1 MARVVK
7 IWFGGF
13 MAKYLFVT
21 GGVLSSLGKGI
32 VSASIGK
39 LFASRGYKVTI
50 LKFDPYLNVDA
61 GSQNP
66 FQHGEV
72 FVTDDGAETDLDLGH
87 YERFLNIS
95 LSKDNNVTT
104 GSLYQAVLSKERR
117 GDFLGATVQIIPH
130 LTQEIKSRILY
141 VGEKTGSDIV
151 ITEIGGTVGDIESQP
166 FLEAIRQFGAERRD
180 QEVIYFHLTY
190 VPLLRITNELKTK
203 PTQHSVNELR
213 RIGII
218 PSMIG
223 CRCEIPVTKEVR
235 QKISLFC
242 DVNLDNVYSIADLD
256 SVYKVPLLLEEQGVA
271 NKMSEMW
278 GMLPRPANLDS
289 WKKQVDALVKQTE
302 TLKIAMVG
310 KYTKLND
317 AYLSVNEALKHGSIG
332 VGKKVQIDWLE
343 SDIIQTS
350 EGMAKLKEYAG
361 ILVPGGFGYRGVEGM
376 VLAAE
381 YARKNKVPY
390 LGLCLGLQ
398 IMTIEMAR
406 NICGMK
412 EANSTE
418 FVPETPQPVVD
429 VMASQK
435 YIIDKGGTMRLGAQP
450 CVIAEDTL
458 ARRVY
463 REPKIFERHRHR
475 FEINNEYKT
484 QLEEAGM
491 VFSGINP
498 TLDLVEIGEIKDH
511 PFMIGV
517 QFHPELRSRLENP
530 HPLFAEFVKAANKYA
545 CSLKSEEKLGI

>member
-1 MARVVK
+1 
-7 IWFGGF
+7 

-32 VSASIGK
+32 ISASIGK
-39 LFASRGYKVTI
+39 LFSARGYKVTI

-87 YERFLNIS
+87 YERFLNQN
-95 LSKDNNVTT
+95 LSRDNNVTT
-104 GSLYQAVLSKERR
+104 GSLYQAVLSKERH
-117 GDFLGATVQIIPH
+117 GDFLGTTVQIIPH
-130 LTQEIKSRILY
+130 LTQEIKSRILQ

-166 FLEAIRQFGAERRD
+166 FLEAIRQFGAERRN

-223 CRCEIPVTKEVR
+223 CRCEIPVTKDVR
-235 QKISLFC
+235 SKISLFC
-242 DVNLDNVYSIADLD
+242 DVNLDNVYSIPDLD

-289 WKKQVDALVKQTE
+289 WKKQVSSLMAQTE
-302 TLKIAMVG
+302 VLKIAMIG

-317 AYLSVNEALKHGSIG
+317 AYLSVNEALRHGSID

-343 SDIIQTS
+343 SDSLQTE
-350 EGMAKLKEYAG
+350 EGMAILKEYSG

-376 VLAAE
+376 ILAAK
-381 YARKNKVPY
+381 YARENNVPY

-406 NICGMK
+406 NICGLK

-418 FVPETPQPVVD
+418 FVPESPHPVVD

-435 YIIDKGGTMRLGAQP
+435 YVVDKGGTMRLGSQP
-450 CVIAEDTL
+450 CVIGENTL
-458 ARRVY
+458 ASRIY
-463 REPKIFERHRHR
+463 KQPKIFERHRHR
-475 FEINNEYKT
+475 FEINNEYKA
-484 QLEEAGM
+484 QLEQAGI

-517 QFHPELRSRLENP
+517 QFHPEFRSRLENP
-530 HPLFAEFVKAANKYA
+530 HPLFAEFVKAANQYA
-545 CSLKSEEKLGI
+545 QNRKQENKLGI

>member
-1 MARVVK
+1 
-7 IWFGGF
+7 

-32 VSASIGK
+32 ISASIGK
-39 LFASRGYKVTI
+39 LFSARGYKVTI

-87 YERFLNIS
+87 YERFLNQN
-95 LSKDNNVTT
+95 LSRDNNVTT
-104 GSLYQAVLSKERR
+104 GSLYQAVLSKERH
-117 GDFLGATVQIIPH
+117 GDFLGTTVQIIPH
-130 LTQEIKSRILY
+130 LTQEIKSRILQ
-141 VGEKTGSDIV
+141 VGEKTSSDIV

-166 FLEAIRQFGAERRD
+166 FLEAIRQFGAERRN

-223 CRCEIPVTKEVR
+223 CRCEIPVTKDVR
-235 QKISLFC
+235 SKISLFC

-256 SVYKVPLLLEEQGVA
+256 SVYKVPPLLEEQGVA
-271 NKMSEMW
+271 NKMSELW
-278 GMLPRPANLDS
+278 GMLPRPANLDN
-289 WKKQVDALVKQTE
+289 WDKQVKSLMEQTE
-302 TLKIAMVG
+302 VLKIAMIG

-317 AYLSVNEALKHGSIG
+317 AYLSVNESLKHGSIG
-332 VGKKVQIDWLE
+332 VGKKVQIDWID
-343 SDIIQTS
+343 SDSLQTE
-350 EGMAKLKEYAG
+350 EGMSKLREYSG

-376 VLAAE
+376 ILAAK
-381 YARKNKVPY
+381 YARENRVPY

-398 IMTIEMAR
+398 IMTIELAR
-406 NICGMK
+406 NVAGLK

-418 FVPETPQPVVD
+418 FVPESPHPVVD

-435 YIIDKGGTMRLGAQP
+435 YVVDKGGTMRLGAQP
-450 CVIAEDTL
+450 CVIGEDTL
-458 ARRVY
+458 AAKIY
-463 REPKIFERHRHR
+463 NQPKIFERHRHR
-475 FEINNEYKT
+475 FEINNEYKP
-484 QLEEAGM
+484 QLDKAGM
-491 VFSGINP
+491 IFSGINP
-498 TLDLVEIGEIKDH
+498 TLDLVEIGEIKGH

-517 QFHPELRSRLENP
+517 QFHPEFRSRLEAP
-530 HPLFAEFVKAANKYA
+530 HPLFAEFVKAVNQYHET
-545 CSLKSEEKLGI
+545 CRQENKLGI

>member
-1 MARVVK
+1 
-7 IWFGGF
+7 

-32 VSASIGK
+32 VSASIAK
-39 LFASRGYKVTI
+39 LFSARGYKVTI

-87 YERFLNIS
+87 YERFLNQS
-95 LSKDNNVTT
+95 LSRDNNVTT

-130 LTQEIKSRILY
+130 LTQEIKSRILQ
-141 VGEKTGSDIV
+141 VGEKTGSDII

-166 FLEAIRQFGAERRD
+166 FLEAIRQFGAERRN

-223 CRCEIPVTKEVR
+223 CRCEIPVTKDVR
-235 QKISLFC
+235 NKISLFC

-256 SVYKVPLLLEEQGVA
+256 SVYKVPILLEEQGVA
-271 NKMSEMW
+271 NKMSELW

-289 WKKQVDALVKQTE
+289 WKKQVNSLMSQTDVI
-302 TLKIAMVG
+302 KIAMVG
-310 KYTKLND
+310 KYTQLND
-317 AYLSVNEALKHGSIG
+317 AYLSVNEALRHGSIS
-332 VGKKVQIDWLE
+332 VGKKVQIDWVEAE
-343 SDIIQTS
+343 SLLTD
-350 EGMAKLKEYAG
+350 EGLAVLKGYSG
-361 ILVPGGFGYRGVEGM
+361 ILVPGGFGYRGIEGKI
-376 VLAAE
+376 LAAK
-381 YARKNKVPY
+381 YARENNVPY

-398 IMTIEMAR
+398 IMTIEIAR
-406 NICGMK
+406 NICGLK
-412 EANSTE
+412 DANSTE
-418 FVPETPQPVVD
+418 FVPESPHPVVD

-435 YIIDKGGTMRLGAQP
+435 YIIDKGGTMRLGSQP
-450 CVIAEDTL
+450 CVIEENTL
-458 ARRVY
+458 AARIY
-463 REPKIFERHRHR
+463 NQPKIYERHRHR
-475 FEINNEYKT
+475 FEINNEYKPA
-484 QLEEAGM
+484 LEKGGM

-498 TLDLVEIGEIKDH
+498 TLDLVEIGEVKDH

-517 QFHPELRSRLENP
+517 QFHPEFRSRLENP
-530 HPLFAEFVKAANKYA
+530 HPLFAEFVKAVDQYSQNRKQDI
-545 CSLKSEEKLGI
+545 KLGI

>member
-1 MARVVK
+1 MVK

-32 VSASIGK
+32 VSASLGK

-130 LTQEIKSRILY
+130 LTQEIKSRILQ

-166 FLEAIRQFGAERRD
+166 FLEAIRQFGAERRE

-190 VPLLRITNELKTK
+190 VPLLKITNELKTK

-223 CRCEIPVTKEVR
+223 CRCEIPVNKEVR

-242 DVNLDNVYSIADLD
+242 DVNLENVYSLPDLD
-256 SVYKVPLLLEEQGVA
+256 SVYKVPLELEEQGVA
-271 NKMSEMW
+271 NKMSELW
-278 GMLPRPANLDS
+278 GMLPRPASLEGWQKRIDS
-289 WKKQVDALVKQTE
+289 LMSQRE

-317 AYLSVNEALKHGSIG
+317 AYLSVNEALRHASIE
-332 VGKKVQIDWLE
+332 VGKKVQIDWVE
-343 SDIIQTS
+343 SDTLS
-350 EGMAKLKEYAG
+350 TDEGMANLREYSG
-361 ILVPGGFGYRGVEGM
+361 ILVPGGFGHRGIEGKI
-376 VLAAE
+376 LAAK
-381 YARKNKVPY
+381 YARENKVPY

-398 IMTIEMAR
+398 IMTIEFAR
-406 NICGMK
+406 NVCGLSQ
-412 EANSTE
+412 ANSTE
-418 FVPETPQPVVD
+418 FVPESPQPVVD

-435 YIIDKGGTMRLGAQP
+435 YITEKGGTMRLGAQP
-450 CVIAEDTL
+450 CVIEEGTL
-458 ARRVY
+458 AHRIY
-463 REPKIFERHRHR
+463 GQNKIFERHRHR
-475 FEINNEYKT
+475 FEINNEFKPA
-484 QLEEAGM
+484 LEKCGM

-498 TLDLVEIGEIKDH
+498 TLDLVEIGENKDH

-517 QFHPELRSRLENP
+517 QFHPEFKSRLEAP
-530 HPLFAEFVKAANKYA
+530 HPLFTNFVRAVDQFQTAR
-545 CSLKSEEKLGI
+545 SLESKLGI

>member
-1 MARVVK
+1 
-7 IWFGGF
+7 

-32 VSASIGK
+32 ISASIGK
-39 LFASRGYKVTI
+39 LFSARGYKVTI

-87 YERFLNIS
+87 YERFLNQN
-95 LSKDNNVTT
+95 LSRDNNVTT

-117 GDFLGATVQIIPH
+117 GDFLGTTVQIIPH
-130 LTQEIKSRILY
+130 LTQEIKSRILQ

-166 FLEAIRQFGAERRD
+166 FLEAIRQFGAERRN

-223 CRCEIPVTKEVR
+223 CRCEIPVTKDVR
-235 QKISLFC
+235 SKISLFC

-256 SVYKVPLLLEEQGVA
+256 SVYKVPVLLEEQGVA

-278 GMLPRPANLDS
+278 GMLPRPANLDN
-289 WKKQVDALVKQTE
+289 WKKQVNSLTSQTDV
-302 TLKIAMVG
+302 LKIAMIG

-317 AYLSVNEALKHGSIG
+317 AYLSVNEALKHGSIA
-332 VGKKVQIDWLE
+332 VGKKIQIDWLE
-343 SDIIQTS
+343 SDSLQTE
-350 EGMAKLKEYAG
+350 EGMATLKEYSG

-376 VLAAE
+376 ILAAK
-381 YARKNKVPY
+381 YARENNVPY

-406 NICGMK
+406 HICGLS

-418 FVPETPQPVVD
+418 FVPESPHPVVD

-435 YIIDKGGTMRLGAQP
+435 YVVDKGGTMRLGSQP
-450 CVIAEDTL
+450 CVIGEDTL
-458 ARRVY
+458 ASRIY
-463 REPKIFERHRHR
+463 NQPKIFERHRHR
-475 FEINNEYKT
+475 FEINNEYKP
-484 QLEEAGM
+484 QLEKAGM

-517 QFHPELRSRLENP
+517 QFHPEFRSRLENP
-530 HPLFAEFVKAANKYA
+530 HPLFAEFVKAANDYA
-545 CSLKSEEKLGI
+545 QNRKQENKLGI